1 MSKQTFFTNLIKKV
15 LINMPFRFRYQ
26 YFLILLIGLSFTP
39 KSYCI
44 NIDSLKNLI
53 SKSNDTTKIDLLN
66 NISKEYYTASNYDSA
81 IKYANLALKISEK
94 EKFIKGQGDAYENL
108 AEAYYDLEA
117 FEKSIENYTK
127 SIEAK
132 HIIWD
137 RKGEAYCLHVIGML
151 YRKMNNNDK
160 AIDYEFRSL
169 KIAEEINDKLRIAYV
184 SNGIALIYQSL
195 KQYEKALQY
204 YQKFL
209 DISLELNNSAD
220 VADAYNNFGTVYI
233 EMNVRDK
240 GLYYYKKALQL
251 YISTNYRKGL
261 ARSYSN
267 IGNIFLLQ
275 GKLDSAIIYQDKGLR
290 IEFESNNREGIAYS
304 YSNIADI
311 HLNRRD
317 FDSAITYKKLALSY
331 TLENDLREGVY
342 DDLTRCYILKGDST
356 NAMKSHKLSLAFKD
370 SIYNRETKNI
380 VAELQTKYETE
391 KKEKEIQILTKENEV
406 KTLRLKS
413 NQILLYSISGILILI
428 VSLVF
433 VILRAYRAKN
443 KANLLLVLKNNEILN
458 QKEEIE
464 AQRDEIEVQRDT
476 LAKHKKN
483 ITDSILYAQRI
494 QQAVLPTDE
503 NLNMALPEHFVLFRP
518 RDIVSGDFYWLR
530 KINNL
535 VVIAVADCTGHGVP
549 GAFMSM
555 LGVSFLNEIVNDKDV
570 NTAGEVLNRMRE
582 MVKSSLHQRG
592 AIGEQ
597 KDGMDI
603 ALCALNMDTLQ
614 LQFAGAH
621 NPLFIVRKGVNLND
635 YGTIPDLKSVES
647 ETHTL
652 FEIKANRQSVS
663 INQKEAEF
671 TTHEIQLKQGDT
683 FYMFSDGLIDQ
694 LGGETNEK
702 YRVQRFKKLL
712 LDSVDKPMAEQKRI
726 LESTHELWRKNIEQ
740 IDDILVFGVR
750 V

>member
-1 MSKQTFFTNLIKKV
+1 
-15 LINMPFRFRYQ
+15 MPFRFKFQ
-26 YFLILLIGLSFTP
+26 YIPLLLIGLLITT
-39 KSYCI
+39 KSYCT
-44 NIDSLKNLI
+44 NIDSLKSLI
-53 SKSNDTTKIDLLN
+53 SKNNDTTKINLLN
-66 NISKEYYTASNYDSA
+66 NISREYYNASNYDSA

-94 EKFIKGQGDAYENL
+94 EKYIKGQSIAYENL
-108 AEAYYDLEA
+108 AEVYYDLEI

-132 HIIWD
+132 QIIWD

-195 KQYEKALQY
+195 KQFNKSLQY
-204 YQKFL
+204 YQRFL
-209 DISLELNNSAD
+209 DICLELNDCAD
-220 VADAYNNFGTVYI
+220 VADAYNNIGTVYI
-233 EMNVRDK
+233 EMKVRDK
-240 GLYYYKKALQL
+240 ALFYYKKSLQI

-275 GKLDSAIIYQDKGLR
+275 GKLDSAIIYQDKGLH

-311 HLNRRD
+311 HFTKRN
-317 FDSAITYKKLALSY
+317 FDSAIIYKKRALDY

-342 DDLTRCYILKGDST
+342 DDLTRCYILKSDSA

-380 VAELQTKYETE
+380 IAELQTKYETD

-433 VILRAYRAKN
+433 VILRAYRTKN
-443 KANLLLVLKNNEILN
+443 KANLLLVQKNNEILN

-464 AQRDEIEVQRDT
+464 AQRDEIEIQRDT
-476 LAKHKKN
+476 LAKQKKN

-494 QQAVLPTDE
+494 QQAVLPTPE
-503 NLNMALPEHFVLFRP
+503 VLKMALPEHFVLFKP
-518 RDIVSGDFYWLR
+518 RDIVSGDFYWLKR
-530 KINNL
+530 INNL
-535 VVIAVADCTGHGVP
+535 VVFAVADCTGHGVP

-555 LGVSFLNEIVNDKDV
+555 LGVSFLNEIVNDKGV
-570 NTAGEVLNRMRE
+570 NSAGEVLSRMRE

-592 AIGEQ
+592 VIGEQ
-597 KDGMDI
+597 KDGMDM
-603 ALCALNMDTLQ
+603 ALCVLNMETLQ
-614 LQFAGAH
+614 LQYAGAH
-621 NPLFIVRKGVNLND
+621 NPLFIIRKGINLHD
-635 YGTIPDLKSVES
+635 YKSIADIKSFES

-663 INQKEAEF
+663 FNQKEVEF
-671 TTHEIQLKQGDT
+671 TTHEIQLKQGDS
-683 FYMFSDGLIDQ
+683 FYMFSDGIIDQ
-694 LGGETNEK
+694 LGGEANEK

-712 LDSVDKPMAEQKRI
+712 LDSVEKTMDEQKQI
-726 LESTHELWRKNIEQ
+726 LENTHELWRKNIEQ